1 LKKNADLCSTF
12 QPNTVSEENES
23 RPPFRKPFRHFTT
36 PKTDNKEIVFGIQ
49 SVLET
54 LRSGKEIDRLLV
66 QRELGHTEILDLA
79 HEKGIQVQ
87 KVPVEKLNRITR
99 KNHQGAIAFVSAIHY
114 AKLENVIADTFEKG
128 QIPLVLILDRITD
141 VRNFGA
147 IARTAECAGVHAIV
161 IPSKG
166 AAQINADAMKT
177 SSGALNFIPVCR
189 EDSLLQTVD
198 FLQNSGLRVVACT
211 EKGKNSMYGVDY
223 TGPTA
228 IVMGSEEDGI
238 SDEIIRKSDELA
250 VIPQSGQVGSLNV
263 SVAAGVII
271 YETVRQRS
279 L

>member
-1 LKKNADLCSTF
+1 
-12 QPNTVSEENES
+12 VSEENES
-23 RPPFRKPFRHFTT
+23 RPPFKRPFKHFTT
-36 PKTDNKEIVFGIQ
+36 PKTDNKEFVFGVQ

-66 QRELGHTEILDLA
+66 QRELGNTEILDLA
-79 HEKGIQVQ
+79 REKGIQVQ
-87 KVPVEKLNRITR
+87 KVPLEKLNRITR

-128 QIPLVLILDRITD
+128 EIPFILILDRITD

-161 IPSKG
+161 LPSRG

-177 SSGALNFIPVCR
+177 SSGALNFIPVCK
-189 EDSLLQTVD
+189 EDSLIQTID

-211 EKGKNSMYGVDY
+211 EKAKSTIYEIDY
-223 TGPTA
+223 KDPIA
-228 IVMGSEEDGI
+228 IIMGSEEDGI
-238 SDEIIRKSDELA
+238 TDEIIRKSDEIA
-250 VIPQSGQVGSLNV
+250 KIPQTGQVGSLNV

-271 YETVRQRS
+271 FETVRQRS
-279 L
+279 I